1 MQYHASGYAEDDWD
15 IFWYEK
21 NLQGDIVAVYSEAGT
36 KLVSYTYDAWGNFN
50 STYHNGSSSST
61 IIGKNPFLYRGYY
74 YDRDLKLYY
83 LNARYYD
90 PVVGRF
96 ISADYPD
103 VVLSTPN
110 ALTDKNLFAYC
121 DNNPVMRT
129 DGDGQFWETAF
140 DVISLVVSVA
150 EVCAT
155 PGNPWAW
162 VGLAGDVVDLIPFVC
177 GVGEATDVIR
187 IATNVE
193 NVVDAVDDVHDTAKA
208 IDNVGEALD
217 TSADFAR
224 KVDYYITPGGD
235 AIPSSRK
242 AFDENLSKLS
252 NNNGKFY
259 GEDSRGPVRIR
270 VEQHNPTPNY
280 SGPENPFHTSP
291 HFHIDR
297 KVNIT
302 TGKWKKTYTG
312 LMEMFYD

>member
-1 MQYHASGYAEDDWD
+1 MRRDDSG
-15 IFWYEK
+15 
-21 NLQGDIVAVYSEAGT
+21 
-36 KLVSYTYDAWGNFN
+36 
-50 STYHNGSSSST
+50 
-61 IIGKNPFLYRGYY
+61 
-74 YDRDLKLYY
+74 
-83 LNARYYD
+83 
-90 PVVGRF
+90 
-96 ISADYPD
+96 
-103 VVLSTPN
+103 
-110 ALTDKNLFAYC
+110 
-121 DNNPVMRT
+121 M
-129 DGDGQFWETAF
+129 FWETVF
-140 DVISLVVSVA
+140 DVVSLAFSVA
-150 EVCAT
+150 DVIA
-155 PGNPWAW
+155 NPDDIWAW
-162 VGLAGDVVDLIPFVC
+162 VGLVGDVVDLIPFVS
-177 GVGEATDVIR
+177 GMGEATDLIR
-187 IATNVE
+187 VATKVDDF
-193 NVVDAVDDVHDTAKA
+193 VDAVDDVHDTAKA
-208 IDNVGEALD
+208 IDRIGDGFD
-217 TSADFAR
+217 TSGDFAR